1 MCACSCPQE
10 HKLIRNQSISK
21 LPELSEAA
29 EQEKG
34 NGHVFALCTMAD

>member
-1 MCACSCPQE
+1 M
-10 HKLIRNQSISK
+10 RNIVGSK

-34 NGHVFALCTMAD
+34 NGSSWLLSLCKTQFTPQNIQ